1 MLPWKPILMLGILSP
16 FVSLEGLNAGN
27 NDAKTVYLNCT
38 ASVSILIP
46 TYFDDTYVET
56 ASIYKQILFFAYIF
70 LGVFFSDLNVQIQ
83 ALNQVLDTLDHQLDN
98 IVEEIIRIRIPGRYL
113 VL

>member
-1 MLPWKPILMLGILSP
+1 MIRTSRRHQFTNK
-16 FVSLEGLNAGN
+16 F
-27 NDAKTVYLNCT
+27 
-38 ASVSILIP
+38 
-46 TYFDDTYVET
+46 YFLHT
-56 ASIYKQILFFAYIF
+56 FFWVF
-70 LGVFFSDLNVQIQ
+70 FFSDLNVQIQ